1 MMYNF
6 PSGLNLIIV
15 AGLFI
20 GLPVATISA
29 AMSWAGGGP
38 LWPVLLFGIP
48 AALIWIILAS
58 AIRPGS

>member
-6 PSGLNLIIV
+6 PLGLNLIIL

-20 GLPVATISA
+20 GLPIATISA

-48 AALIWIILAS
+48 AAIFWMFLAN
-58 AIRPGS
+58 AVRPGS